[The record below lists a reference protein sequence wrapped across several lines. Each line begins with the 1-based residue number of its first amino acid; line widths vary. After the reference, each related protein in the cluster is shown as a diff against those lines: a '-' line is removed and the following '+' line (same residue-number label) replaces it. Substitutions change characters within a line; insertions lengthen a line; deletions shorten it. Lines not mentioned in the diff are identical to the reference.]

1 MDLKRAYEIL
11 GVNQNEDFEQIKKKY
26 KQLCKKYHP
35 DLYQDKT
42 IKELTEEKLKE
53 VNEAYTV
60 ISDFFENGSFE
71 ENNKGFKWENYYF
84 EIDDDLDI
92 YNRFKKA
99 INTKIESE
107 LIKYET
113 MYQAYQSLE
122 TFLKND
128 IKIVEKIIYKIF
140 DVLVEVGIKNGYDMP
155 STKLLFDN
163 YFDKVT
169 QDYQYYYNYC
179 LGFSDKIDTDKEYE
193 KHRRKVNDYVKGRN
207 GLLNSAIR
215 GASNLYDEAEA
226 NKKKSN
232 FYSDPETI
240 KILKESIKIAINNCL
255 EEVIKLLNLHLNFNT
270 VASASIVENIKKYP
284 VNQRKEKLF
293 YALTCNPYNEDIYY
307 LILEYYG
314 DEKNELEY
322 IATYFNIN
330 GLIEYKE
337 EIVKKK
343 IEEFRKIILEDL
355 SQRKYLTFDET
366 IKLSISENTIIGS
379 KVFLN
384 LELNKLG
391 RNIKNYNI
399 DKIVLDEKNIALN
412 KELEIF
418 RENFLE
424 AQENAVKILKESL
437 KGLNFKFEEK
447 INLEHEIK
455 EIKDKKAREA
465 IEVFK
470 KEAVKDKVQAEVK
483 LKNIMKK
490 LELNLE
496 NYIDLTTE
504 YKKIEENTLKKKKR
518 MKVFIGIIVCC
529 IVGYFLISLV
539 NNRELN
545 FEQSQYQSY
554 NYEYPIIEYY
564 PSGRV
569 KSYDDGGPVSFEMED
584 KPIDFEVL
592 EKEITNIET
601 IVEQK
606 VKEHETL
613 LQRKKKL
620 NSKTTKG
627 TNEIENINDQLQNIE
642 EYLSYLVN
650 NGVDAV
656 IKIHLLNKNL
666 TKVEKQKLEKLSKRT
681 DIYGEKAS
689 KTWSN

>member
-366 IKLSISENTIIGS
+366 IKLSILENTIIGS

>member
-337 EIVKKK
+337 EIAKKK

>member
-1 MDLKRAYEIL
+1 MDLNRAYEIL
-11 GVNQNEDFEQIKKKY
+11 GVTQNDDFEQIKKKY

-60 ISDFFENGSFE
+60 INEYFENGSSE
-71 ENNKGFKWENYYF
+71 ENNKGFSWENYYF

-99 INTKIESE
+99 INTKVESE
-107 LIKYET
+107 LIKYEA

-140 DVLVEVGIKNGYDMP
+140 DILVEVGIKNGYDMP

-193 KHRRKVNDYVKGRN
+193 KHRRKVNDYVKGKN

-226 NKKKSN
+226 NKKKLN

-240 KILKESIKIAINNCL
+240 KILKESIKVAINNCL
-255 EEVIKLLNLHLNFNT
+255 EEVIKLLDLHLNFNT

-284 VNQRKEKLF
+284 ADQRKEKLF

-307 LILEYYG
+307 LILEYFG
-314 DEKNELEY
+314 DKKNELEY
-322 IATYFNIN
+322 IATYFCIN

-337 EIVKKK
+337 EMVKKK
-343 IEEFRKIILEDL
+343 IEGFKKIILEDL

-366 IKLSISENTIIGS
+366 IKLSISENTIIVS
-379 KVFLN
+379 KALLN

-399 DKIVLDEKNIALN
+399 DKIILDEKNAAVN

-424 AQENAVKILKESL
+424 DQENAIKILKESL
-437 KGLNFKFEEK
+437 KGLNFNFEEK
-447 INLEHEIK
+447 IDLEHEIR

-470 KEAVKDKVQAEVK
+470 KEALKDKVQAEVK
-483 LKNIMKK
+483 LKNIMEK

-496 NYIDLTTE
+496 NYIDLTAE

-518 MKVFIGIIVCC
+518 MKVFIGIIICC

-554 NYEYPIIEYY
+554 DYEYPIIEYY

-592 EKEITNIET
+592 EKEISNIET

-620 NSKTTKG
+620 NSKTAKG
-627 TNEIENINDQLQNIE
+627 TNEIENIDDQLQSIE

>member
-343 IEEFRKIILEDL
+343 IEEFRKIILENL

>member
-226 NKKKSN
+226 NKKKAN

>member
-140 DVLVEVGIKNGYDMP
+140 DALVEVGIKNGYDMP

>member
-107 LIKYET
+107 LIKYEA

>member
-284 VNQRKEKLF
+284 ANQRKEKLF

>member
-84 EIDDDLDI
+84 ETDDDLDI

-418 RENFLE
+418 RKNFLE

>member
-470 KEAVKDKVQAEVK
+470 KEAVKDKVQTEVK